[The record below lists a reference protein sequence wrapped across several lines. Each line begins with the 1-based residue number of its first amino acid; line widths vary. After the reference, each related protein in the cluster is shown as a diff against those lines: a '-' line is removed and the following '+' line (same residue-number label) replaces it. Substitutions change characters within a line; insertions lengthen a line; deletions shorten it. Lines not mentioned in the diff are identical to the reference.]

1 MSSLSFGVTTT
12 PWSNEAMR
20 DFFSRNSNILAI
32 ITSIAAAASIGY
44 NIIQKTE
51 ISRLDMIREIAKQ
64 KESLLNDGYNEILM
78 NRVSELRE
86 NIAEVSRNQGKIEG
100 MTSVAMNIA
109 PENNQTSAIWHEGYY
124 RGLGQVAYV
133 EEGAYIAG
141 YHRATEDMN
150 CPSSVREK
158 MNADAI
164 RKYQQDKTIDIETEQ
179 FNKALD
185 EAEKRRKNIES
196 IKNTSP
202 KNESK
207 DETQKTEV
215 QPEAPKSTTP
225 DKK

>member
-1 MSSLSFGVTTT
+1 MSSLSFGVTAT

>member
-1 MSSLSFGVTTT
+1 
-12 PWSNEAMR
+12 MR

-207 DETQKTEV
+207 DEPQKTEV

>member
-1 MSSLSFGVTTT
+1 
-12 PWSNEAMR
+12 MR

-78 NRVSELRE
+78 SRVSELRE
-86 NIAEVSRNQGKIEG
+86 NIAEISRNQGKIEG

-109 PENNQTSAIWHEGYY
+109 PEKNQTSAIWHEGYY
-124 RGLGQVAYV
+124 RGLGQVAYI

-150 CPSSVREK
+150 CPSSTREK
-158 MNADAI
+158 MNSEAP
-164 RKYQQDKTIDIETEQ
+164 RKYQQDKQIDVENEE
-179 FNKALD
+179 FNKALE
-185 EAEKRRKNIES
+185 EAEKRRKNIEG
-196 IKNTSP
+196 IKNTP
-202 KNESK
+202 P
-207 DETQKTEV
+207 KTED
-215 QPEAPKSTTP
+215 QPEAPKPITP
-225 DKK
+225 ENKK

>member
-20 DFFSRNSNILAI
+20 DFFSRNSNALAI

-207 DETQKTEV
+207 DEPQKTEV
-215 QPEAPKSTTP
+215 QPEAPKPTTP

>member
-1 MSSLSFGVTTT
+1 MSSLSFGVTAT

-207 DETQKTEV
+207 DEAQKTEV